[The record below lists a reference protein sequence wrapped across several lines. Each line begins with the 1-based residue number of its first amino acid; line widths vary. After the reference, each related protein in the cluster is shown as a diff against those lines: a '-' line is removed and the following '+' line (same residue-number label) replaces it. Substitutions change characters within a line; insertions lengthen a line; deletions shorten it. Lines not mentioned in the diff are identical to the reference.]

1 MSVPFDGAEKL
12 ADRTMG
18 EMKPF
23 RFGVNVGCASS
34 RAEWAEKARK
44 LEDLGYSTLTVPDH
58 LADLLAPMPAVVSA
72 AEATKRLRVG
82 TNVLNNDFRHPVL
95 VAREA
100 ATVDLLTDGRLQL
113 GLGAG
118 HMQSEYDQAG
128 LGFDSGGTR
137 VERLAEA
144 VALVKGLLKGERVT
158 FAGRHYR
165 VTGHKIHPLPVQ
177 RPHPPILI
185 GGNGRRLL
193 TLAAREADIVG
204 LSGITFRRGGAAP
217 DLSGWRVAG
226 VDERVQ
232 LVREAAGDRYDRLEL
247 NALVQRV
254 VVTDDRRQAA
264 EELASR
270 WTQLSP
276 AEILQSPYVL
286 IGTVDQLVED
296 LQARRERW
304 GISYYVIFEPYLDT
318 FAPIVARLAGR

>member
-1 MSVPFDGAEKL
+1 
-12 ADRTMG
+12 
-18 EMKPF
+18 MKPF
-23 RFGVNVGCASS
+23 RFGVNVGRAGS

-44 LEDLGYSTLTVPDH
+44 VEDLGYSALTMPDH
-58 LADLLAPMPAVVSA
+58 LTDLVAPMPALVSA
-72 AEATKRLRVG
+72 AAATKRLRVG
-82 TNVLNNDFRHPVL
+82 TNVLNNDFRHPIL

-118 HMQSEYDQAG
+118 HMRSEYDQVG
-128 LGFDSGGTR
+128 LRFDSGGTR

-144 VALVKGLLKGERVT
+144 LTIVKDLLKGEPVT
-158 FAGRHYR
+158 FAGRYYR
-165 VTGHKIHPLPVQ
+165 VTDHKNHPLPVQ
-177 RPHPPILI
+177 HPHPPLLI

-193 TLAAREADIVG
+193 TLAAKEADIVG
-204 LSGITFRRGGAAP
+204 LSGITFRRGGAEP

-226 VDERVQ
+226 VDARVH

-264 EELASR
+264 EELARR

-276 AEILQSPYVL
+276 DEILQSPYAL

-296 LQARRERW
+296 LQAYRERW
-304 GISYYVIFEPYLDT
+304 GISYYVIFEPYIDA
-318 FAPIVARLAGR
+318 FAPVIARLTDR